1 MVVANRR
8 KLTNDESRKLR
19 DRDNKMVKGRFRNL
33 ESPGG
38 TLKFALKLHK
48 GDPVMKF
55 SMTDGE
61 VYDVPLMVAKHLNN
75 NCQRSTNQN
84 LLDAQGYPV
93 KGSKKVRRFAFES
106 LEFSDMDSG
115 EAE

>member
-1 MVVANRR
+1 MAVANRR
-8 KLTNDESRKLR
+8 KLTSDEIKKLR

-38 TLKFALKLHK
+38 TMKFVMKLYK

-75 NCQRSTNQN
+75 NCTRETNQK
-84 LLDAQGYPV
+84 LLDSSGYPV

-115 EAE
+115 EGE